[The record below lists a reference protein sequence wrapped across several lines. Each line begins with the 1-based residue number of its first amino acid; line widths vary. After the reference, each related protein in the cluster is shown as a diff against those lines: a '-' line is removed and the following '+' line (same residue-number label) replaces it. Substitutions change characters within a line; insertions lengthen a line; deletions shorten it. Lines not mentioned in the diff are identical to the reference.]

1 MISIDVHGRSIL
13 LDVPDEELADRRAKM
28 ESSEKPW
35 QPVDRHR
42 PVSQALRAYAA
53 LALSADRGA
62 VRDLSRLS

>member
-1 MISIDVHGRSIL
+1 
-13 LDVPDEELADRRAKM
+13 VPDEELADRRAKM

-53 LALSADRGA
+53 MALSADRGA
-62 VRDLSRLS
+62 ARDISRLG